1 MGKKVLVT
9 GANGTLGSLLVKRLL
24 DTTAYDVI
32 AVVRSPEKY
41 RDLLEKIQARKHE
54 RLFFLENSKL
64 IDTEL
69 ENLYAAVHMAF
80 ARRNR
85 PSAEIAG
92 SIDFSAQVFRKLA
105 QSDVQRVINISSQGI
120 YGDTDEIRTEQ
131 TPPAPVTAYTM
142 AKYAAEKICNFC
154 FADSGKEF
162 TNLRLDLVIQSQNL
176 VPALCRQAKKGK
188 ICLKGGEQ
196 RFSFID
202 AEDAVRAVE
211 AMIQSKGE
219 WEQTYNVGWNR
230 KRYKLTEVAD
240 IVKSVAEK
248 MEYKN
253 VEILLEEKDIS
264 LWAGMDST
272 KFEKHTGWEPKID
285 IYEMV
290 ERIFRSMMR

>member
-41 RDLLEKIQARKHE
+41 RDLLEKIQASKHE

-230 KRYKLTEVAD
+230 KRYKLTEVAEVVADTVSKIGYKRPEIVLEQQD
-240 IVKSVAEK
+240 IK
-248 MEYKN
+248 
-253 VEILLEEKDIS
+253 
-264 LWAGMDST
+264 LWSGMSSER
-272 KFEKHTGWEPKID
+272 FIHHTGWKPQIRLS
-285 IYEMV
+285 EMV
-290 ERIFRSMMR
+290 ERVLKAIE